1 MCQLVCVSVCHS
13 GCLKIVTEE
22 LLPNQ
27 NRVRHVRYLLMTP
40 KVTKVAYLGIT
51 QQIFLVGVG
60 DRCYYMERG
69 LLCRQI
75 AH

>member
-27 NRVRHVRYLLMTP
+27 NRVRHVRYLLMIP

-51 QQIFLVGVG
+51 QQIFLVGAWG
-60 DRCYYMERG
+60 RCYYMDWG
-69 LLCRQI
+69 LFCRKI